1 MRLVGIS
8 YDPTSVLS
16 KFSRK
21 RGIEY
26 TLLSDPGSKTIDAY
40 GARNKEAT
48 GRTAGIPHPTI
59 FIVDREAVIRFKLR
73 HEGYKERPAPE
84 EIIAAAETLGGERD

>member
-8 YDPTSVLS
+8 YDRTSVLA
-16 KFSRK
+16 KFSRE
-21 RGIEY
+21 RGIEF

-40 GARNKEAT
+40 GVRNKEAT

-59 FIVDREAVIRFKLR
+59 FIVDRTAVIRFKFR
-73 HEGYKERPAPE
+73 REGYKERPPPE
-84 EIIAAAETLGGERD
+84 EIITAAGKLG